1 MKSKNELI
9 GFYNH
14 LFGNLEVLNLDGKL
28 YFPATRVAEMLG
40 YTNPYAALSQHCIRE
55 EPHLVK
61 CEVGVQTGV
70 YSNGLPITQT
80 VQKNF
85 INEENLNR
93 LIAGSKLPTA
103 EAFKT
108 WVFGEVVPMIART
121 GMYVTD
127 EMVEEFINRPDS
139 FDIVV
144 DKYIEARNQLRE
156 AKPKLE
162 TYERIMSSDTGFNM
176 ATTSKILRFQAPQRK
191 NKVIGRNQ
199 MFQILRELNILQSD
213 KRNWNLP
220 FQDFVDQGY
229 FSVLTKD
236 YNGNRINAT
245 VFVLPRGIEFI
256 MHLLEDN
263 GYELVPREP
272 IPEKYNNLLEEV
284 M

>member
-28 YFPATRVAEMLG
+28 YFPATRVAEILG
-40 YTNPYAALSQHCIRE
+40 YANPKYAVSYHCIKD
-55 EPHLVK
+55 EPWCVK
-61 CEVGVQTGV
+61 HALWVQTGIKGDGTPAV
-70 YSNGLPITQT
+70 RQSM
-80 VQKNF
+80 VNF

-93 LIAGSKLPTA
+93 LIAGSKLPNA

-108 WVFGEVVPMIART
+108 WVFGDVIPMIART

-127 EMVEEFINRPDS
+127 EMVEEFINSPKS

-229 FSVLTKD
+229 FLVLTKD

>member
-9 GFYNH
+9 GFYNQ

-28 YFPATRVAEMLG
+28 YFPATRVAEILG
-40 YTNPYAALSQHCIRE
+40 YANPYAALSQHCIRE

-61 CEVGVQTGV
+61 REVGVQSGV
-70 YSNGLPITQT
+70 YSNGLPIIQT

-85 INEENLNR
+85 VNEENLNR
-93 LIAGSKLPTA
+93 LIAGSKLPNA

-127 EMVEEFINRPDS
+127 EMVEEFINSPKS

-272 IPEKYNNLLEEV
+272 IPEKYNNLLAEV